1 MTDTRN
7 PRVLLVDD
15 DDEVRD
21 VLRLICELES
31 MEVVGEASNGL
42 EAVRIAMNTPVDF
55 VILDYLMPRLDG
67 EATAALLR
75 ALCPDTRI
83 VAFSALLDSKPQW
96 SDSFLN
102 KNRLTEV
109 VPILEGLL
117 A

>member
-1 MTDTRN
+1 MAESRI

-42 EAVRIAMNTPVDF
+42 EAIQIAINQPVDF
-55 VILDYLMPRLDG
+55 VILDYMMPRLDG

-75 ALCPDTRI
+75 ALCPGTRI
-83 VAFSALLDSKPQW
+83 VAFSAVLDSKPEW

-109 VPILEGLL
+109 VPMLEGLL
-117 A
+117 T